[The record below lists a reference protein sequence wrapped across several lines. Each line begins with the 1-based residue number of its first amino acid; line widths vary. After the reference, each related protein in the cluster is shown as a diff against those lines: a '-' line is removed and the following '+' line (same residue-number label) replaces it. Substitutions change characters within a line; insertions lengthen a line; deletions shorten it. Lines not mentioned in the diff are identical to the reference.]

1 MLTTLTKYYF
11 YLILHKPR
19 ITLLSIAILVVFFTW
34 HSFNFRLDASSDS
47 LIIEN
52 DQALKFYQMIEKQYG
67 SDDFLFITYR
77 PEDDLFSES
86 VKQDLRALTVK
97 LKTLARVKS
106 VISILDV
113 PLIDSP
119 PVTLS
124 DIQKKILTL
133 ESPETDLQLARQ
145 ELLNSP
151 LYENLLIS
159 SDGTVTAIQ
168 VNFTPNKQH
177 IELRE
182 RRDFLREKKL
192 QNHLTLNEKQ
202 ELKNVATQ
210 FYDLSVVL
218 QQQQSDDIVQV
229 RKIMDLHR
237 EHAELF
243 LGGLPM
249 ITSDSIDFIR
259 HDLMTFGIG
268 VLLFLVVLLAIIFQ
282 QPRWIILPMLTCAVA
297 GLMMTGFLGW
307 VAWPVT
313 VVSSNFISLMLII
326 TLSLM
331 VHLIVRYR
339 ELQTQHIAANHHQ
352 LIRLMISSKAQPSF
366 YTAITTIVAFASLTT
381 SGIRPVIDFG
391 WMMTIGITMSF
402 IIAFTLFPAMLA
414 LLPAS
419 QKVPEGDRTH
429 RLTRSIAAYTKRFD
443 STILLVF
450 LLFAIGSGIGIS
462 KLSVENRFIDYY
474 KKNTEIYQ
482 GMMLIDEK
490 LGGTTPLDIIIDA
503 PADFFLA
510 EEDTQESDD
519 KNAETEPYSLL
530 NDVGDALED
539 AFDDALEFVL
549 DLDEDAGITSTSYWF
564 NNSKLPKVHAIHD
577 YLDSL
582 PATGK
587 VLSIS
592 TSLQLLHS
600 LDEEVLMDDFFLSIL
615 YKRLPEEIK
624 QSLFDPYM
632 SKDGN
637 QLRFSIRV
645 YESDRSL
652 KREDL
657 LNEIQQHLTQE
668 LGLDDEQVHLTGM
681 LVLYNNLLQSLFK
694 SQIQTVGVVF
704 FTILLMFSLSF
715 RNIKMAAIAIVP
727 SIIAASMMLGLMGW
741 LRIPLDI
748 MTITIAAI
756 CIGIAVDNTIHY
768 VHRFSKEFSI
778 DNNYWAAIKRS
789 HDSIGHAMYY
799 TTITITLGFSIL
811 ALSNFIPSIYFGLLT
826 GFSMVIALLAN
837 LTLLPILIVWLKPV
851 VVEEV
856 R

>member
-1 MLTTLTKYYF
+1 MV
-11 YLILHKPR
+11 
-19 ITLLSIAILVVFFTW
+19 IAALVFFFAS

-47 LIIEN
+47 LVLEN
-52 DQALKFYQMIEKQYG
+52 DQALKFYRTIIKQYG
-67 SDDFLFITYR
+67 SDDFLFITYS

-97 LKTLARVKS
+97 LKALPRVSS
-106 VISILDV
+106 VVSILDV

-124 DIQKKILTL
+124 DIQKGIITL
-133 ESPETDLQLARQ
+133 ESPEVDLQLARS
-145 ELLNSP
+145 ELLTSP
-151 LYENLLIS
+151 LYENLLLS

-168 VNFTPNKQH
+168 VNFETNQQH

-182 RRDFLREKKL
+182 RRDFLREKESRDGL
-192 QNHLTLNEKQ
+192 RSDEQE
-202 ELKNVATQ
+202 ELKTISAQ
-210 FYDLSVVL
+210 FQTLSTLL

-229 RKIMDLHR
+229 RQIMDLHR
-237 EHAELF
+237 DRASLF

-268 VLLFLVVLLAIIFQ
+268 VLLFLIILLAIIFR
-282 QPRWIILPMLTCAVA
+282 QPRWIFLPMLTCAIA
-297 GLMMTGFLGW
+297 GLVMTGFLGW

-339 ELQTQHIAANHHQ
+339 ELQTQYAETGQTVTHHQ
-352 LIRLMISSKAQPSF
+352 LIRQMISSKAQPSF
-366 YTAITTIVAFASLTT
+366 YTAITTIVAFASLII

-391 WMMTIGITMSF
+391 WMMTIGITLSF

-414 LLPAS
+414 LLPTA
-419 QKVPEGDRTH
+419 QKVSKGDLTH
-429 RLTRSIAAYTKRFD
+429 RITHSIAVFIKQFNPYV
-443 STILLVF
+443 LLVF
-450 LLFAIGSGIGIS
+450 LLLAMLSVIGIS

-474 KKNTEIYQ
+474 KESTEIYQ
-482 GMMLIDEK
+482 GMSLIDEK

-503 PADFFLA
+503 PAEFFLP
-510 EEDTQESDD
+510 EEYADIHIG
-519 KNAETEPYSLL
+519 KHAETESHFLL
-530 NDVGDALED
+530 DAIED
-539 AFDDALEFVL
+539 AFDDTLDFIL
-549 DLDEDAGITSTSYWF
+549 DLDEDTGITSTSYWF
-564 NNSKLPKVHAIHD
+564 NNANLPKVKAIHH

-582 PATGK
+582 DATGK
-587 VLSIS
+587 VLSID
-592 TSLQLLHS
+592 TSLQLLRS
-600 LDEEVLMDDFFLSIL
+600 LDEEVVMDDFFLSIL
-615 YKRLPEEIK
+615 YKRLPEDIK
-624 QSLFDPYM
+624 QSLFYPYM
-632 SKDGN
+632 SQDGN

-652 KREDL
+652 KREAL
-657 LNEIQQHLTQE
+657 LNEIHQHLTGE
-668 LGLDDEQVHLTGM
+668 LGLADEQVHLTGM

-704 FTILLMFSLSF
+704 FAILLMFALSF

-768 VHRFSKEFSI
+768 VHRFRKEFSK
-778 DNNYWAAIKRS
+778 DQDYWAAIKRS
-789 HDSIGHAMYY
+789 HNSIGHAMYY

-837 LTLLPILIVWLKPV
+837 LTLLPVLIVWLKPMKKIT
-851 VVEEV
+851 
-856 R
+856 

>member
-1 MLTTLTKYYF
+1 MLSTLINYYF
-11 YLILHKPR
+11 HLIFDKPR
-19 ITLLSIAILVVFFTW
+19 FTLLLIAIPVIFFAWQTP
-34 HSFNFRLDASSDS
+34 NFRLDASSDS
-47 LIIEN
+47 LVLED
-52 DQALKFYQMIEKQYG
+52 DQALKFYRQVLARYG
-67 SDDFLFITYR
+67 SDDFLFITYS
-77 PEDDLFSES
+77 PEADLFSTP
-86 VKQDLRALTVK
+86 VKQDLRVLTRK
-97 LKTLARVKS
+97 LETLPRVKS
-106 VISILDV
+106 VVSILDV

-124 DIQKKILTL
+124 DIQQGIITL
-133 ESPETDLQLARQ
+133 ESPEVDLKLARK

-151 LYENLLIS
+151 IYENLLIS

-168 VNFTPNKQH
+168 INFIRNQQH

-182 RRDFLREKKL
+182 RRDYLRGKKSL
-192 QNHLTLNEKQ
+192 GTLALNEEQ
-202 ELKNVATQ
+202 ELTNVASRFTE
-210 FYDLSVVL
+210 LSVLL
-218 QQQQSDDIVQV
+218 QQQQREDIAQV
-229 RKIMDLHR
+229 REIMDLHHD
-237 EHAELF
+237 HAELF

-249 ITSDSIDFIR
+249 ITADSIDFIR

-268 VLLFLVVLLAIIFQ
+268 VLLLLIILLAIIFQ
-282 QPRWIILPMLTCAVA
+282 QWRWIILPMLTCAVA
-297 GLMMTGFLGW
+297 GLVMVGFLGW

-339 ELQTQHIAANHHQ
+339 ELQTQYAKTGEAISHHQ
-352 LIRLMISSKAQPSF
+352 LIRQMISSKTQPSF
-366 YTAITTIVAFASLTT
+366 YTAITTIVAFASLII

-391 WMMTIGITMSF
+391 WMMTIGISVSF

-419 QKVPEGDRTH
+419 QKVSEGDLTQRI
-429 RLTRSIAAYTKRFD
+429 TRSIGHFSQRFNT
-443 STILLVF
+443 TILLVF
-450 LLFAIGSGIGIS
+450 LLLAVASGIGIS

-474 KKNTEIYQ
+474 KEHTEIFQ
-482 GMMLIDEK
+482 GMTLIDEK

-503 PADFFLA
+503 PADFFQTDVKI
-510 EEDTQESDD
+510 ETEGESD
-519 KNAETEPYSLL
+519 SF
-530 NDVGDALED
+530 
-539 AFDDALEFVL
+539 FDDFDF
-549 DLDEDAGITSTSYWF
+549 DLDEGAGITNTSYWF
-564 NNSKLPKVHAIHD
+564 NNSKLPKVASIHH

-587 VLSIS
+587 VLSIHS
-592 TSLQLLHS
+592 SLQLLRS
-600 LDEEVLMDDFFLSIL
+600 LDEEVVMNDFFLSIL

-624 QSLFDPYM
+624 QALFDPFM
-632 SKDGN
+632 SDDGN

-645 YESDRSL
+645 HESDRSL
-652 KREDL
+652 NRENL
-657 LNEIQQHLTQE
+657 LLEIQQHLTGE
-668 LGLDDEQVHLTGM
+668 LGLAEEQVHLTGM

-704 FTILLMFSLSF
+704 FAILLMFALSF
-715 RNIKMAAIAIVP
+715 RNIKMAAIAIIP
-727 SIIAASMMLGLMGW
+727 SITAASMMLGLMGW

-768 VHRFSKEFSI
+768 VHRFSKEFGKDS
-778 DNNYWAAIKRS
+778 NYWAAIKRS

-837 LTLLPILIVWLKPV
+837 LTLLPVLVAWLKPMPKTMTK
-851 VVEEV
+851 
-856 R
+856 

>member
-1 MLTTLTKYYF
+1 MLSTLTNYYF
-11 YLILHKPR
+11 HLILHKPR
-19 ITLLSIAILVVFFTW
+19 ITLLSITMLVIFFTW
-34 HSFNFRLDASSDS
+34 HSFNFQLDASSDS
-47 LIIEN
+47 LVLEN
-52 DQALKFYQMIEKQYG
+52 DQALKFYRTIIKQYG
-67 SDDFLFITYR
+67 SDDFLFITYS

-86 VKQDLRALTVK
+86 VKQDLRALTIK
-97 LKTLARVKS
+97 LKTLPRVKS

-124 DIQKKILTL
+124 DIQKNILTL
-133 ESPETDLQLARQ
+133 ESPEIDLQLAQQ

-151 LYENLLIS
+151 LYENLLVS

-168 VNFTPNKQH
+168 VNFIRNQQH

-192 QNHLTLNEKQ
+192 HAGLTLKEKQ
-202 ELKNVATQ
+202 ELNNVSTR
-210 FYDLSVVL
+210 FKGLSVVI
-218 QQQQSDDIVQV
+218 QQQQSDDIAQV

-237 EHAELF
+237 DKASLF

-259 HDLMTFGIG
+259 YDLMTFGIG
-268 VLLFLVVLLAIIFQ
+268 VLVFLIILLAIIFQ
-282 QPRWIILPMLTCAVA
+282 QPRWVLLPMLTCAVA
-297 GLMMTGFLGW
+297 GLMMIGFLGW
-307 VAWPVT
+307 VEWPVT

-339 ELQTQHIAANHHQ
+339 ELQTQYAKAEQPVSHHQ
-352 LIRLMISSKAQPSF
+352 LIRQMISSKVQPSF
-366 YTAITTIVAFASLTT
+366 YTAITTIVAFASLII

-391 WMMTIGITMSF
+391 WMMTIGISMSF
-402 IIAFTLFPAMLA
+402 VIAFTAFPAMLA

-419 QKVPEGDRTH
+419 AKVSDGDLTQRI
-429 RLTRSIAAYTKRFD
+429 TRSIAAFIKRFNAY
-443 STILLVF
+443 ILLVF
-450 LLFAIGSGIGIS
+450 LLLAILSGFGIS

-474 KKNTEIYQ
+474 KESTEIYQ
-482 GMMLIDEK
+482 GMTLIDEK

-503 PADFFLA
+503 PAAFFLL
-510 EEDTQESDD
+510 EDDGDES
-519 KNAETEPYSLL
+519 AETETNSLIDTL
-530 NDVGDALED
+530 GDAL
-539 AFDDALEFVL
+539 DDALDFVL
-549 DLDEDAGITSTSYWF
+549 DWDEDAGITSTSYWF

-577 YLDSL
+577 YLHSL

-592 TSLQLLHS
+592 TSLQMLHS
-600 LDEEVLMDDFFLSIL
+600 LDEEVVMDDFFLSIL

-624 QSLFDPYM
+624 HSLFDPYM
-632 SKDGN
+632 NEDGN

-645 YESDRSL
+645 YESDASL
-652 KREDL
+652 KREL
-657 LNEIQQHLTQE
+657 LLKDIQQHLTQE
-668 LGLDDEQVHLTGM
+668 MGLNKEQVHLTGM

-704 FTILLMFSLSF
+704 FAILLMFALSF
-715 RNIKMAAIAIVP
+715 RNIKMAAIAIIP

-768 VHRFSKEFSI
+768 VHRFSKEFAK
-778 DNNYWAAIKRS
+778 DNDYWAAIKRS
-789 HDSIGHAMYY
+789 HNSIGHAMYY

-837 LTLLPILIVWLKPV
+837 LTLLPVLIVWLKPV
-851 VVEEV
+851 STGEV
-856 R
+856 T